1 MSRMLGKTP
10 DDTGRKRDVSKKGM
24 MWRHGQPLPLKAS
37 KVLTDVIELG
47 EEPQG
52 QDADQTAYGRHQR
65 TDVCH
70 GQRGREQIGN

>member
-1 MSRMLGKTP
+1 
-10 DDTGRKRDVSKKGM
+10 